1 MIRPPR
7 DWLKRRSKFGERV
20 ASREMETQKKK
31 PLGRALPRTE
41 DLLDRLSE
49 ITERDLDEASAEAT
63 DDMRQLVESEDDEGD
78 G

>member
-1 MIRPPR
+1 M
-7 DWLKRRSKFGERV
+7 
-20 ASREMETQKKK
+20 
-31 PLGRALPRTE
+31 GRALPRTE